1 MCPGR
6 EPWQPAPRAHGL
18 SLSAAMPRRI
28 AAEILLP
35 GAYHLEWFISKET
48 KTCVIKIGAMKEMN
62 RVCGREWGGW
72 WGGGGEGVLE
82 DPSEKV
88 IRKVFLE
95 KSYM

>member
-1 MCPGR
+1 
-6 EPWQPAPRAHGL
+6 
-18 SLSAAMPRRI
+18 
-28 AAEILLP
+28 
-35 GAYHLEWFISKET
+35 
-48 KTCVIKIGAMKEMN
+48 MKEMN
-62 RVCGREWGGW
+62 RVCGRERGGW